1 MALTVDIRP
10 GALGKNANKLLLDT
24 DSQGRPQELRPD
36 GIVHRMMEEL
46 ELFKRN

>member
-1 MALTVDIRP
+1 MALTQDIRP
-10 GALGKNANKLLLDT
+10 GQLGKEANKLKLKT
-24 DSQGRPQELRPD
+24 NQQGIPQVANTN